1 MASEPDT
8 ETRTATETKGDASIL
23 HSMAFRGIA
32 YQVLLGL
39 TLGFLAWYLYTNVN
53 TNLDRQNI
61 ATGFEFVYE
70 PAGFDIGESVIP
82 FDSEDS
88 YGKALWVGVL
98 NTLRVAFV
106 GIILTTIIG
115 VTMGISRVSK
125 NWLLRKLASVYVET
139 CRNVPVVLHVV
150 FWANVVRFLPSPRE
164 AIIPFEGAFL
174 MNRGLT
180 FPIPES
186 HPANI
191 WIAMALLAG
200 IMGAYGFGYW
210 ARRRRESTGQFIA
223 SFWPGFGIIFGLPLL
238 VWLAAGAPL
247 QWDVPSLQG
256 FNFKGGMAISPEYGG
271 LLIGITVYTGAFI
284 TEIVRSGIQSVPGG
298 QIEAAR
304 ALGLR
309 QSFVMRYVII
319 PQALRVVV
327 PPTASQYLSLTKNSS
342 LGVLIGYPDLVNVG
356 NTTLNQTGQAVEAIT
371 IMMIVYLSISL
382 TISTFMNIYNK
393 LVAIKAR

>member
-1 MASEPDT
+1 
-8 ETRTATETKGDASIL
+8 
-23 HSMAFRGIA
+23 
-32 YQVLLGL
+32 
-39 TLGFLAWYLYTNVN
+39 
-53 TNLDRQNI
+53 
-61 ATGFEFVYE
+61 
-70 PAGFDIGESVIP
+70 
-82 FDSEDS
+82 
-88 YGKALWVGVL
+88 
-98 NTLRVAFV
+98 
-106 GIILTTIIG
+106 
-115 VTMGISRVSK
+115 
-125 NWLLRKLASVYVET
+125 
-139 CRNVPVVLHVV
+139 
-150 FWANVVRFLPSPRE
+150 
-164 AIIPFEGAFL
+164 
-174 MNRGLT
+174 
-180 FPIPES
+180 
-186 HPANI
+186 
-191 WIAMALLAG
+191 MALLAG

-256 FNFKGGMAISPEYGG
+256 FNFMGGMAISPEYGG

-342 LGVLIGYPDLVNVG
+342 LAIAVGYMDVTGTLG
-356 NTTLNQTGQAVEAIT
+356 GITLNQTGREMET
-371 IMMIVYLSISL
+371 ILLLMLCYLIISL
-382 TISTFMNIYNK
+382 TVSTVMNAYNERTK
-393 LVAIKAR
+393 LKER